1 MNKFETDTLLLPVI
15 GESPA
20 GENIEYD
27 LVYSEIRE
35 ARQNDPD
42 YMSQGEWAVSEPRRA
57 DWRKVRKLCEVTLR
71 NKSKDLQISCWYVES
86 LTHLY
91 ALEGMYCG
99 LEYLAKFISQY
110 WTTCWP
116 STEEGQEIRYSK
128 LVRLDM
134 DLSNYL
140 KTYPLLEDK
149 EITLSEWYKAL
160 AFEHSASL
168 SEKGKEKFIES
179 EGNHSVESF
188 NKSVGKYNTRKIN
201 EQFLQFFDLPDKI
214 DEIESFYFFHTH
226 EDIHHIFVKTRHTIS
241 EITELL
247 SRFLPQDVQD
257 NNTVSSLSIDPGS
270 RETTKVLTPAEQ
282 QEFYASLTSSID
294 KEMSRE
300 KAIEQL
306 EEIAIFF
313 RQSEPTSPVP
323 YLLERAVRWS
333 KMTMSEWLEELLKD
347 NDSVEQINRV
357 LKG

>member
-20 GENIEYD
+20 GDDIEYD
-27 LVYSEIRE
+27 PVYSEIRE

-42 YMSQGEWAVSEPRRA
+42 YMFQGEWAVSEPRRA

-91 ALEGMYCG
+91 ALEGMRCG

-110 WTTCWP
+110 WTACWP
-116 STEEGQEIRYSK
+116 SQEEGLEIRYSK
-128 LVRLDM
+128 LVRLDI
-134 DLSNYL
+134 DLSEYL
-140 KTYPLLEDK
+140 KAYPLLDDK
-149 EITLSEWYKAL
+149 EITLSKWYKAL
-160 AFEHSASL
+160 SFEHGTSL
-168 SEKGKEKFIES
+168 SEDGKEKLIES
-179 EGNHSVESF
+179 EGEHSVESF
-188 NKSVGKYNTRKIN
+188 KKSVGKYNTRKIN
-201 EQFLQFFDLPDKI
+201 ELFIQFSDLADKI
-214 DEIESFYFFHTH
+214 DEVESFYFFHTH
-226 EDIHHIFVKTRHTIS
+226 ENIHHIFAKTRSTIS
-241 EITELL
+241 EIIELL

-257 NNTVSSLSIDPGS
+257 NNAVSPLLVELKSWDTSKML
-270 RETTKVLTPAEQ
+270 PAEQ
-282 QEFYASLTSSID
+282 QEFYAALTHSTD
-294 KEMSRE
+294 KEMTRE
-300 KAIEQL
+300 KAVEQL
-306 EEIAIFF
+306 EKIAIFF

-333 KMTMSEWLEELLKD
+333 TMTMSEWLEELLKD

>member
-20 GENIEYD
+20 GEDIEYD
-27 LVYSEIRE
+27 PVYSEIRE

-86 LTHLY
+86 LTQLY
-91 ALEGMYCG
+91 SLKGLHCG

-110 WTTCWP
+110 WTICWP
-116 STEEGQEIRYSK
+116 SHEEGPEIRYSK

-134 DLSNYL
+134 DLSEYL
-140 KTYPLLEDK
+140 KSCPLLDDK
-149 EITLSEWYKAL
+149 EITLAEWYKAL
-160 AFEHSASL
+160 AFEHGASL
-168 SEKGKEKFIES
+168 SEEGKEKLIES
-179 EGNHSVESF
+179 EGDHSVEAF
-188 NKSVGKYNTRKIN
+188 KKSVGKYNTRKIS
-201 EQFLQFFDLPDKI
+201 EQFLKFSDLPDKI

-226 EDIHHIFVKTRHTIS
+226 EDIHHIFAKTRHTIS

-257 NNTVSSLSIDPGS
+257 TNAVSPLSVEPGS
-270 RETTKVLTPAEQ
+270 RETDRTLPAEQ
-282 QEFYASLTSSID
+282 QAFYAALTPSTD
-294 KEMSRE
+294 KEMTRE

-306 EEIAIFF
+306 EKIAIFF

-333 KMTMSEWLEELLKD
+333 TMTMSEWLEELLKD

>member
-1 MNKFETDTLLLPVI
+1 MNKIETDTLLLPVI

-20 GENIEYD
+20 GDDIEYD
-27 LVYSEIRE
+27 PVYSEIRE

-91 ALEGMYCG
+91 ALEGMHCG

-116 STEEGQEIRYSK
+116 SQEEGQEIRYSK
-128 LVRLDM
+128 LVRLDI
-134 DLSNYL
+134 DLSEYL
-140 KTYPLLEDK
+140 KAYPLLEDK
-149 EITLSEWYKAL
+149 EITLSEWYKVL
-160 AFEHSASL
+160 SFEHGASL
-168 SEKGKEKFIES
+168 SEAGKERLIES
-179 EGNHSVESF
+179 EGDHSVESF
-188 NKSVGKYNTRKIN
+188 KRAVGKYNPRKVS
-201 EQFLQFFDLPDKI
+201 EQLLQLYDLPDKI

-226 EDIHHIFVKTRHTIS
+226 EDIHHIFAKTRHIIS

-247 SRFLPQDVQD
+247 SRFLPQETLDHSS
-257 NNTVSSLSIDPGS
+257 VSQFLGKPDS
-270 RETTKVLTPAEQ
+270 RDTRTALPEEKKEFYSALTP
-282 QEFYASLTSSID
+282 STD

-306 EEIAIFF
+306 EKIAIFF

-323 YLLERAVRWS
+323 YLLERAIRWS
-333 KMTMSEWLEELLKD
+333 TMTMSEWLEELLKD
-347 NDSVEQINRV
+347 NDSMEQINRV

>member
-20 GENIEYD
+20 GDDIEYD
-27 LVYSEIRE
+27 PVYSEIRE

-42 YMSQGEWAVSEPRRA
+42 YMFQGEWAVSEPRRA

-91 ALEGMYCG
+91 ALEGMRCG

-110 WTTCWP
+110 WTACWP
-116 STEEGQEIRYSK
+116 SQEEGLEIRYSK
-128 LVRLDM
+128 LVRLDI
-134 DLSNYL
+134 DLSEYL
-140 KTYPLLEDK
+140 KAYPLLDDK
-149 EITLSEWYKAL
+149 EITLSKWYKAL
-160 AFEHSASL
+160 AFEHCTSL
-168 SEKGKEKFIES
+168 SEDGKEKLIES
-179 EGNHSVESF
+179 EGDHSVESF
-188 NKSVGKYNTRKIN
+188 KKSVGKYNTRKIN
-201 EQFLQFFDLPDKI
+201 EQFLQFSDLPDKI
-214 DEIESFYFFHTH
+214 DEVESFYFFHTH
-226 EDIHHIFVKTRHTIS
+226 ENIHHIFAKTRNTIS
-241 EITELL
+241 EIIELL

-257 NNTVSSLSIDPGS
+257 NNAVSPLLVELKSWDTSKML
-270 RETTKVLTPAEQ
+270 PAEQ
-282 QEFYASLTSSID
+282 QEFYAALTHSTD
-294 KEMSRE
+294 KEMTRE
-300 KAIEQL
+300 KAVEQL
-306 EEIAIFF
+306 EKIAIFF

-333 KMTMSEWLEELLKD
+333 TMTMSEWLEELLKD

>member
-27 LVYSEIRE
+27 PVYSEIRE

-91 ALEGMYCG
+91 ALEGMHRG

-116 STEEGQEIRYSK
+116 SQEEGLEIRYSK

-134 DLSNYL
+134 DLSDYL
-140 KTYPLLEDK
+140 KAYPLLEDK
-149 EITLSEWYKAL
+149 EITLSEWYKTL
-160 AFEHSASL
+160 AFEHDASL
-168 SEKGKEKFIES
+168 SEEGKEKLIES
-179 EGNHSVESF
+179 EGDHSVESF
-188 NKSVGKYNTRKIN
+188 KKSVGKYNTRKIS
-201 EQFLQFFDLPDKI
+201 EQFFQFSDLPDKI
-214 DEIESFYFFHTH
+214 DEIESFYFFHTN
-226 EDIHHIFVKTRHTIS
+226 EDIHHIFAKTRHTIS

-257 NNTVSSLSIDPGS
+257 NNAVSPLSVEPGS
-270 RETTKVLTPAEQ
+270 RETRKALPAEQ
-282 QEFYASLTSSID
+282 QEFYAALTSSID

-300 KAIEQL
+300 RAIEQL
-306 EEIAIFF
+306 GKIAIF
-313 RQSEPTSPVP
+313 SGNLNPPVL
-323 YLLERAVRWS
+323 YLIFLR
-333 KMTMSEWLEELLKD
+333 
-347 NDSVEQINRV
+347 EQYV
-357 LKG
+357 GPQ

>member
-1 MNKFETDTLLLPVI
+1 MNKFETDTLLLPVTE
-15 GESPA
+15 ESPE

-27 LVYSEIRE
+27 PVYSEIRE

-91 ALEGMYCG
+91 ALEGMHCG

-116 STEEGQEIRYSK
+116 SQEEGLEIRYSK

-134 DLSNYL
+134 DLSDYL

-149 EITLSEWYKAL
+149 EITLSEWYKTL
-160 AFEHSASL
+160 AFEHDASL
-168 SEKGKEKFIES
+168 SEEGKGKLIES
-179 EGNHSVESF
+179 EGDHSVESF
-188 NKSVGKYNTRKIN
+188 KKSLGKYNTRKIS
-201 EQFLQFFDLPDKI
+201 EQFFQFSDLPDKI

-226 EDIHHIFVKTRHTIS
+226 EDVHHIFAKTRHTIS

-247 SRFLPQDVQD
+247 GRFLPQDVQD
-257 NNTVSSLSIDPGS
+257 NNAVSSLSVEPGS
-270 RETTKVLTPAEQ
+270 REIRKALLAEQ
-282 QEFYASLTSSID
+282 QEFYAALTSSID
-294 KEMSRE
+294 KDMSRVR
-300 KAIEQL
+300 AIEQL
-306 EEIAIFF
+306 EKIAIFF

-333 KMTMSEWLEELLKD
+333 TMTMSEWLEELLKD
-347 NDSVEQINRV
+347 NDSVEQINRI